1 MTKYKVPLI
10 EEGGVSKVKY
20 DVGKAHVHFVLTQGY
35 AIVTSEKPLKRLAK
49 KKDVEVLEE

>member
-1 MTKYKVPLI
+1 MPKYKVPLI